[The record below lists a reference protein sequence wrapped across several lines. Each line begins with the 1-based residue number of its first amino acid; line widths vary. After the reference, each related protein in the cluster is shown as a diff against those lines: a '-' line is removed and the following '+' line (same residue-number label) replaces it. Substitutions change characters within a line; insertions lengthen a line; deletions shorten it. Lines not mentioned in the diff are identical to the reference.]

1 MDKEI
6 DLQYYSIRTDLLI
19 DDVENFETAT
29 IKVNERKEEDIV
41 INETEVLKDN
51 DIKKKGKYIT
61 ISFTDVTDHNNF
73 LKVQN
78 IFSREIKNIIAS
90 LNLKQDYKTLVVG
103 LGNRNST
110 PDSLGVKVCD
120 NIIVTR
126 HLFDLEEASS
136 NYGNVAVFTPNVMGN
151 TGIEAEEIIKGI
163 IKMIDVDLLV
173 VVDALASSNIE
184 RVNKTIQIT
193 DTGIFPGSGVGN
205 YRKEISKDTLG
216 IPVIA
221 IGVPT
226 VVDATTIVTDTIN
239 LLIQK
244 IAYLKN
250 DDPKEKL
257 KPRHKV
263 DFLKEKR
270 ISLNDE
276 EKSNLLGLVGNLSME
291 DLKSLINEVLTP
303 IGYNMMVTP
312 KEIDFVIEKIA
323 LLISKGINNVMHN
336 LER

>member
-6 DLQYYSIRTDLLI
+6 DLQNYSIRTDLLI
-19 DDVENFETAT
+19 DAVENFENAT
-29 IKVNERKEEDIV
+29 IKVNERQEGDIV

-61 ISFTDVTDHNNF
+61 ISFNDVTDHNNF

-78 IFSREIKNIIAS
+78 VFTREIKKIITS

-120 NIIVTR
+120 NVIVTR
-126 HLFDLEEASS
+126 HLFALEEASS

-193 DTGIFPGSGVGN
+193 DTGISPGSGVGN
-205 YRKEISKDTLG
+205 YRKEISKDALG

-257 KPRHKV
+257 KPRDKV

>member
-6 DLQYYSIRTDLLI
+6 DLQNYSIRTDLLI
-19 DDVENFETAT
+19 DAVENLENAT
-29 IKVNERKEEDIV
+29 IRVNEREEDDIV
-41 INETEVLKDN
+41 INETEVLEDN
-51 DIKKKGKYIT
+51 DIKKKGKYVT
-61 ISFTDVTDHNNF
+61 ISFNDVTDHHNF

-78 IFSREIKNIIAS
+78 VFSREIKKIITS
-90 LNLKQDYKTLVVG
+90 LKLKQDYKVLVVG

-126 HLFDLEEASS
+126 HLFALEEASS

-193 DTGIFPGSGVGN
+193 DTGISPGSGVGN
-205 YRKEISKDTLG
+205 YRKEISKDALG

-250 DDPKEKL
+250 DNPKEKL
-257 KPRHKV
+257 KPRDKV
-263 DFLKEKR
+263 DYLKEKR

-276 EKSNLLGLVGNLSME
+276 EKSNLLGLIGNLSME

-336 LER
+336 LEG